1 MNTANG
7 NGVSVPDKVR
17 DAVYRACVLLD
28 DEKWSDWLQ
37 LCDADFQ
44 YEITA
49 WSPEIRKEMIYFS
62 GNRDHL
68 QAMTDMLD
76 KHNTDHSPLR
86 RHATV
91 YTIDDNGDGT
101 VTVVSSLAVY
111 QNLLDGINSHIDAG
125 ESHLFMIGRY
135 VDKLKIDGDGATFLT
150 RKVALDTR
158 RLDKGSHW
166 PI

>member
-1 MNTANG
+1 MGT
-7 NGVSVPDKVR
+7 NGVAVADAVR
-17 DAVYRACVLLD
+17 DAVYRSCILLD
-28 DEKWSDWLQ
+28 DEKWTDWLN
-37 LCDADFQ
+37 LCDEAFE

-49 WSPEIRKEMIYFS
+49 WSPEINKDMIYFS
-62 GNRDHL
+62 GDRKYL

-91 YTIDDNGDGT
+91 YTIDENDDGT
-101 VTVVSSLAVY
+101 LTVVSSLAIY

-125 ESHLFMIGRY
+125 ESHLFIIGRY
-135 VDKLKIDGDGATFLT
+135 FDKMKIEDGKAIFLE

-166 PI
+166 PL

>member
-1 MNTANG
+1 MSANG
-7 NGVSVPDKVR
+7 VDVPEAVR
-17 DAVYRACVLLD
+17 SAVYRACVLLD
-28 DEKWSDWLQ
+28 DEKWTDWLH
-37 LCDADFQ
+37 LCDQEKFE
-44 YEITA
+44 YEIGA
-49 WSPEIRKEMIYFS
+49 WSPEIRKDMIYFS
-62 GNRDHL
+62 GDWDHL
-68 QAMTDMLD
+68 KKMTDMLD

-101 VTVVSSLAVY
+101 YKVVSALAVY

-125 ESHLFMIGRY
+125 ESHLFLIGRY
-135 VDKLKIDGDGATFLT
+135 IDTVKIEDGKAVFLK
-150 RKVALDTR
+150 RKVDLDTR

>member
-1 MNTANG
+1 MPING
-7 NGVSVPDKVR
+7 ASVHDKVR

-37 LCDADFQ
+37 LCDPSFE

-49 WSPEIRKEMIYFS
+49 WSPEIQKDMIYFS
-62 GNRDHL
+62 GNWDAL
-68 QAMTDMLD
+68 KAMTDMLE

-91 YTIDDNGDGT
+91 YTIDENDDGT
-101 VTVVSSLAVY
+101 LLAVSSLAVY
-111 QNLLDGINSHIDAG
+111 QNMLDGINSHIDAG
-125 ESHLFMIGRY
+125 ESHLFIIGRY
-135 VDKLKIDGDGATFLT
+135 VDSLRVEDDRAVFMH

>member
-1 MNTANG
+1 MGT
-7 NGVSVPDKVR
+7 NGVAVGESVR
-17 DAVYRACVLLD
+17 DAVYRSCILLD
-28 DEKWSDWLQ
+28 DEKWSDWLN
-37 LCDADFQ
+37 LCDADFE

-49 WSPEIRKEMIYFS
+49 WSPEINKDMIYFS
-62 GNRDHL
+62 GNRDYL
-68 QAMTDMLD
+68 QSMTDMLD

-91 YTIDDNGDGT
+91 YTIDENDDGT
-101 VTVVSSLAVY
+101 LTVMSSLAIY

-125 ESHLFMIGRY
+125 ESHLFVIGRY
-135 VDKLKIDGDGATFLT
+135 IDKMKIEDGKAIFLE

-166 PI
+166 PL

>member
-1 MNTANG
+1 MGT
-7 NGVSVPDKVR
+7 NGVATADAVR
-17 DAVYRACVLLD
+17 DAVYRSCILLD

-37 LCDADFQ
+37 LCDEKFE
-44 YEITA
+44 YEIGA
-49 WSPEIRKEMIYFS
+49 WSPEIKKDMIYFS
-62 GNRDHL
+62 GDRTYL
-68 QAMTDMLD
+68 QGMTDMLD

-91 YTIDDNGDGT
+91 YTIDENDDGT
-101 VTVVSSLAVY
+101 LDVVSSLAIY

-125 ESHLFMIGRY
+125 ESHLFVIGRY
-135 VDKLKIDGDGATFLT
+135 IDKMKIEDGKAVFLS

-166 PI
+166 PL

>member
-1 MNTANG
+1 MGT
-7 NGVSVPDKVR
+7 NGVATPDAVR
-17 DAVYRACVLLD
+17 DAVYRSCILLD
-28 DEKWSDWLQ
+28 DEKWSDWLK
-37 LCDADFQ
+37 LCDENFE
-44 YEITA
+44 YEIGA
-49 WSPEIRKEMIYFS
+49 WSPEIKKDMIYFS
-62 GNRDHL
+62 GNRDYL
-68 QAMTDMLD
+68 QSMTDMLD

-91 YTIDDNGDGT
+91 YTIDENEDGT
-101 VTVVSSLAVY
+101 LDVVSSLAVY

-125 ESHLFMIGRY
+125 ESHLFIIGRY
-135 VDKLKIDGDGATFLT
+135 LDKMKIVDGKAVFLS

>member
-1 MNTANG
+1 
-7 NGVSVPDKVR
+7 
-17 DAVYRACVLLD
+17 
-28 DEKWSDWLQ
+28 WLN
-37 LCDADFQ
+37 LCDADFE

-49 WSPEIRKEMIYFS
+49 WSPEINKDMIYFS
-62 GNRDHL
+62 GNRDYL
-68 QAMTDMLD
+68 QSMTDMLD

-91 YTIDDNGDGT
+91 YTIDENDDGT
-101 VTVVSSLAVY
+101 LTVMSSLAIY

-125 ESHLFMIGRY
+125 ESHLFVIGRY
-135 VDKLKIDGDGATFLT
+135 IDKMKIEDGKAIFLE

-166 PI
+166 PL

>member
-1 MNTANG
+1 MGT
-7 NGVSVPDKVR
+7 NGVATPDAVR
-17 DAVYRACVLLD
+17 DAVYRSCILLD
-28 DEKWSDWLQ
+28 DEKWSDWLK
-37 LCDADFQ
+37 LCDEKFE
-44 YEITA
+44 YEIGA
-49 WSPEIRKEMIYFS
+49 WSPEIKKDMIYFS
-62 GNRDHL
+62 GDRDYL
-68 QAMTDMLD
+68 QSMTDMLD

-91 YTIDDNGDGT
+91 YTIDENEDGT
-101 VTVVSSLAVY
+101 LDVVSSLAVY

-125 ESHLFMIGRY
+125 ESHLFIIGRY
-135 VDKLKIDGDGATFLT
+135 IDKMKMVDGKAVFLS

>member
-1 MNTANG
+1 MGT
-7 NGVSVPDKVR
+7 NGVAVADAVR
-17 DAVYRACVLLD
+17 DTVYRSCILLD
-28 DEKWSDWLQ
+28 DEKWSDWLN
-37 LCDADFQ
+37 LCDEAFE

-49 WSPEIRKEMIYFS
+49 WSPEINKDMIYFS
-62 GNRDHL
+62 GDRKYL

-91 YTIDDNGDGT
+91 YTIDDNDDGT
-101 VTVVSSLAVY
+101 LTVVSSLAIY

-125 ESHLFMIGRY
+125 ESHLFIIGRY
-135 VDKLKIDGDGATFLT
+135 VDKMKIEDGKAVFLE

-166 PI
+166 PL